1 MSKALIRDVDNTIEA
16 FEVQFNPNSLEY
28 SVGTNYR
35 STKGSKKTNGK
46 STLSDD
52 ESAQSDPSGKTGSAS
67 LSVTLFYHTYTDED
81 TYSDVRDQIKKIRR
95 FIRGSGNSGKNDLQM
110 KFTWGTFS
118 FEGVVSSFRATYQ
131 MFAADGTPVQ
141 AEVAITIEGED
152 PDYTAST
159 ESAGKKLKAKQET
172 SDQAADQVSK
182 LCSWLFG

>member
-1 MSKALIRDVDNTIEA
+1 
-16 FEVQFNPNSLEY
+16 
-28 SVGTNYR
+28 
-35 STKGSKKTNGK
+35 
-46 STLSDD
+46 
-52 ESAQSDPSGKTGSAS
+52 
-67 LSVTLFYHTYTDED
+67 
-81 TYSDVRDQIKKIRR
+81 
-95 FIRGSGNSGKNDLQM
+95 M

-172 SDQAADQVSK
+172 SDQAAEQVSK

>member
-1 MSKALIRDVDNTIEA
+1 MSKALIRDVENTIEA

-28 SVGTNYR
+28 SVGTNYG

-46 STLSDD
+46 STLADD

-95 FIRGSGNSGKNDLQM
+95 FIRGSGNSGKNGLQM
-110 KFTWGTFS
+110 KFT
-118 FEGVVSSFRATYQ
+118 RATYQ

-152 PDYTAST
+152 PDYAAST

>member
-1 MSKALIRDVDNTIEA
+1 M
-16 FEVQFNPNSLEY
+16 
-28 SVGTNYR
+28 
-35 STKGSKKTNGK
+35 
-46 STLSDD
+46 
-52 ESAQSDPSGKTGSAS
+52 
-67 LSVTLFYHTYTDED
+67 TLFYHTYTDED